1 LSENDRAPSPIGYDS
16 HAETL
21 SGRGGDCDEIVIV
34 NDKNP
39 GMVFQYLR
47 QFLHRARMENP
58 ADIRGKSDVD
68 VVRIIIAIRAERR
81 SVLFRGGVAD
91 QRGWPVVFFIC
102 PVHQLPPRSTETV
115 GERRFCQLDPGYQ
128 GCLVSK

>member
-1 LSENDRAPSPIGYDS
+1 MQGVIDQGDSFVGRCKVIFPLSENDRAPSPIGYDS

-21 SGRGGDCDEIVIV
+21 SSRGGDCDEIVIV
-34 NDKNP
+34 NDKNA
-39 GMVFQYLR
+39 GVVFQHLR

-81 SVLFRGGVAD
+81 SILFRGGVAD
-91 QRGWPVVFFIC
+91 
-102 PVHQLPPRSTETV
+102 
-115 GERRFCQLDPGYQ
+115 
-128 GCLVSK
+128 